1 MVDVPAATP
10 TTAPELLTV
19 ATLVFDDDH
28 GVLVA
33 GFVVA
38 LKLTFDPTQIDDDPV
53 ITGNGFTITVTFL
66 TQPLVFVCVMILVP
80 TDTVET
86 NPPVLTVATLVV
98 AETQGFVVAAVALP
112 VN

>member
-1 MVDVPAATP
+1 MPAATP
-10 TTAPELLTV
+10 TTAPKLLTV

-53 ITGNGFTITVTFL
+53 ITGNGFTITVTFFA
-66 TQPLVFVCVMILVP
+66 QPLVFVYVMILVP
-80 TDTVET
+80 TDTVVT
-86 NPPVLTVATLVV
+86 NPPVVTVATVV
-98 AETQGFVVAAVALP
+98 EELAQGFVVAAVALP
-112 VN
+112 VS